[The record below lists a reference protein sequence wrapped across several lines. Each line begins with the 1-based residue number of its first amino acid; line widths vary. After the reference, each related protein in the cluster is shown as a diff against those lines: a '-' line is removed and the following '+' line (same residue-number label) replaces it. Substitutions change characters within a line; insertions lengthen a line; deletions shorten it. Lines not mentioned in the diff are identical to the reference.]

1 MQGERKE
8 NVAYFRG
15 MEGKTATR
23 NARAYTFTFDSE
35 EDKAAYQAHAK
46 RRGLTLAGL
55 IKSLLAAD
63 LTAHGPLP
71 EAPPPRA

>member
-1 MQGERKE
+1 MDKTSTR
-8 NVAYFRG
+8 VARSV
-15 MEGKTATR
+15 
-23 NARAYTFTFDSE
+23 TFTFDSV

-63 LTAHGPLP
+63 RATLP
-71 EAPPPRA
+71 PAPPAPPAT